1 MAEELQDDKSAA
13 EFSKALRREKRVFCS
28 RRAAH
33 TRRNEKDGYQTFSEQ
48 RALVSLAKK
57 GCGAEPLRK
66 KRGPHSGPRFGGP
79 YAFGRRTKEPNNGP
93 HFV

>member
-1 MAEELQDDKSAA
+1 MAEELQDNESAA
-13 EFSKALRREKRVFCS
+13 EISKTLRLEKRVFCS

-33 TRRNEKDGYQTFSEQ
+33 TRRNEMDGYQTCSEQ
-48 RALVSLAKK
+48 RALVLRAKR

-79 YAFGRRTKEPNNGP
+79 SDF
-93 HFV
+93 